1 VRDLLRSRFVGMHEL
16 RTKLPQLLDALRNEA
31 SEMIIT
37 RQGKPTAVIIDIER
51 YLEVQDALAEFA
63 DPAYLRELLAAR
75 QQIEQGAGVPAE
87 EVFRKK
93 GV

>member
-1 VRDLLRSRFVGMHEL
+1 MRDLLRSQFVWVHEL
-16 RTKLPQLLDALRNEA
+16 RTKLPQLLDALRDEA
-31 SEMIIT
+31 TEVIIT

-51 YLEVQDALAEFA
+51 YLEVQDALAEFS

-75 QQIEQGAGVPAE
+75 DEIDQGGGVPAE

-93 GV
+93 GA